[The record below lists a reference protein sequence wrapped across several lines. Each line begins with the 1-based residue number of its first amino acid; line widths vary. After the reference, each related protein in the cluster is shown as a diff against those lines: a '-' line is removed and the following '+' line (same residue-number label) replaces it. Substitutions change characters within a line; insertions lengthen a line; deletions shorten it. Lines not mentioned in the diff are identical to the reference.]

1 MINSLKSACDDMVS
15 REVDRLARLTPC
27 ELMRLSPKSEVI
39 TVEGATA
46 KFSQTVADF
55 GDIRHIGVILL
66 IPGTLG
72 CGRQQFQGGI
82 KVQLR
87 SERMSDDEASDI
99 FD

>member
-1 MINSLKSACDDMVS
+1 MINSLKSACDDIVS
-15 REVDRLARLTPC
+15 REVDRLARLTPS
-27 ELMRLSPKSEVI
+27 ELMRLSPKSEAI

-46 KFSQTVADF
+46 KFSQTVADL
-55 GDIRHIGVILL
+55 GDMRHIGVILL
-66 IPGTLG
+66 IPGILG

-87 SERMSDDEASDI
+87 SERMSDDEACEV

>member
-1 MINSLKSACDDMVS
+1 
-15 REVDRLARLTPC
+15 
-27 ELMRLSPKSEVI
+27 MRLSPKSEVI

-46 KFSQTVADF
+46 KFFQTVADW
-55 GDIRHIGVILL
+55 GDIRHIGIIVL

-72 CGRQQFQGGI
+72 LGRQQFQGGI

-87 SERMSDDEASDI
+87 SERMSDDEASEV